1 MFSKINNKGE
11 KVKIII
17 TGGAGFIGSHIA
29 EYWSNKNA
37 DVNIIDSLRTGFEKN
52 IKNLP
57 NVTFHKGS
65 ITDKELV
72 FDVLKNADYIF
83 NLAALVS
90 VPESLEKPDEC
101 IDINVKGLLN
111 ILDAAKTYKAKK
123 VVHSS
128 SAAIYGDDP
137 RLPKDISMRPKP
149 QTPYGI
155 TKLDGEYYLQMYY
168 EQYGL
173 PTTSLRYFNVFGP
186 RQDPQS
192 QYAAAIPIFVFKAL
206 KNEPI
211 TIFGDGEQT
220 RDFVY
225 VKDVVKANVLA
236 AENQKVTGVFNVANE
251 KAITINELAKLI
263 IKTTNSKSQIIYK
276 DERPGDIKHSL
287 ASIKETREI
296 LNFEPSYDLMSSL
309 ETTIKYFQTLDK

>member
-1 MFSKINNKGE
+1 MKI
-11 KVKIII
+11 VI

-37 DVNIIDSLRTGFEKN
+37 DVNIIDSLRSGFEKN

-111 ILDAAKTYKAKK
+111 ILDAAKTHKAKK

-263 IKTTNSKSQIIYK
+263 IKTTNSESQIIYK
-276 DERPGDIKHSL
+276 EERPGDIKHSL

-296 LNFEPSYDLMSSL
+296 LNFEPSYDLISSL